1 MNYAAALAP
10 VLAFASGPALADF
23 GAIAWSA
30 QTGGYGIG
38 WKAAAKAEAER
49 DAMAACAGY
58 GRGCAVTLTFENA
71 CGALAAGKSAA
82 ASAAAPR
89 LRDAETKARAACR
102 KLDAQ
107 GCEIEVSFCSNR

>member
-58 GRGCAVTLTFENA
+58 GRGCAVTLT
-71 CGALAAGKSAA
+71 
-82 ASAAAPR
+82 
-89 LRDAETKARAACR
+89 
-102 KLDAQ
+102 
-107 GCEIEVSFCSNR
+107 